1 MERSETCLIGGAEF
15 VIVVCQNTKIPQQMA
30 GYAVS
35 RGGSVEGCDVPDVSV
50 VVDEAPLRAGLAALL
65 DDYLTSIYIHQSK
78 ANDNKQKA
86 REEINAFVQK
96 QVEKGL
102 AKASLSKKKRP
113 VKPYDDKELDAMLA
127 EYDYDDL
134 ENLVNKD
141 EDDDENEAVDE
152 DEISV
157 DSEEASES
165 S

>member
-1 MERSETCLIGGAEF
+1 MVASTKSGRSPNKTGDHK
-15 VIVVCQNTKIPQQMA
+15 NKSW
-30 GYAVS
+30 S
-35 RGGSVEGCDVPDVSV
+35 R
-50 VVDEAPLRAGLAALL
+50 
-65 DDYLTSIYIHQSK
+65 K

-134 ENLVNKD
+134 ENLVTKD
-141 EDDDENEAVDE
+141 EDDKEDDTVDE